1 MSIYHGANI
10 TYMWDDRGEPR
21 SAYVSFEL
29 PPSELMDDID
39 FSMED
44 WVTPSGVDD
53 QSIFYYF
60 DSKEQMLKDMAGD
73 EFTILSVDS
82 YHTSGDNNA

>member
-1 MSIYHGANI
+1 MITYHGAEI
-10 TYMWDDRGEPR
+10 TYTWDEMYEPR

-39 FSMED
+39 YDMAD

-53 QSIFYYF
+53 QNIFYYY
-60 DSKEQMLKDMAGD
+60 DSKEDMLEQMAGA
-73 EFTILSVDS
+73 EFTILSIDS
-82 YHTSGDNNA
+82 YHTSGENNE

>member
-1 MSIYHGANI
+1 MITYHGANI
-10 TYMWDDRGEPR
+10 TYTWDDEFETR

-39 FSMED
+39 FDMAD

-53 QSIFYYF
+53 YSIFYYY
-60 DSKEQMLKDMAGD
+60 DSKEDMLELMAGD
-73 EFTILSVDS
+73 EFTILSIDS
-82 YHTSGDNNA
+82 YHTSGENNE

>member
-1 MSIYHGANI
+1 MITYHGANI
-10 TYMWDDRGEPR
+10 TYTWDDSFEPC

-29 PPSELMDDID
+29 PPAELMESID
-39 FSMED
+39 FGMED

-53 QSIFYYF
+53 YSIFYYY
-60 DSKEQMLKDMAGD
+60 DSKEDMLEHMAGD

-82 YHTSGDNNA
+82 YHTSGENNA